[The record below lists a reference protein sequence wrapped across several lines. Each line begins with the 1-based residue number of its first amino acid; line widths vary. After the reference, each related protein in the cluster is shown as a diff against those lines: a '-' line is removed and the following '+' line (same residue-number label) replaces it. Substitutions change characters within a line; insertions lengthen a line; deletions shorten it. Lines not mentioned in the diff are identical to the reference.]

1 MECEKSSWHPVD
13 KTRLKL
19 VVGIAGTINQ
29 HGKITISLG
38 TGNVATLKGDLDE
51 TGWMKQVQIPQEL
64 FVQLIHYHLMEDD
77 SHVDEIKIGLE
88 KKLDA
93 MVLRE
98 LYGKSKTAPTEDER
112 EKARQEY
119 LERRGIPD
127 SFRW

>member
-1 MECEKSSWHPVD
+1 
-13 KTRLKL
+13 
-19 VVGIAGTINQ
+19 
-29 HGKITISLG
+29 
-38 TGNVATLKGDLDE
+38 
-51 TGWMKQVQIPQEL
+51 MKQVQIPQEL

-77 SHVDEIKIGLE
+77 SNANEIRIGLE

-93 MVLRE
+93 MVLHE
-98 LYGKSKTAPTEDER
+98 LYGKSKTAPTADER

>member
-1 MECEKSSWHPVD
+1 
-13 KTRLKL
+13 
-19 VVGIAGTINQ
+19 
-29 HGKITISLG
+29 
-38 TGNVATLKGDLDE
+38 
-51 TGWMKQVQIPQEL
+51 MKQVQIPQEL
-64 FVQLIHYHLMEDD
+64 FVLLIRYHLMKDD
-77 SHVDEIKIGLE
+77 SNVDEIRIGLE

-93 MVLRE
+93 MVLHE